1 MNIIDVVIIL
11 LAALFAWRGYGL
23 GFVRQA
29 TSILGFLLGLV
40 LGNTIAEL
48 LGSGLVV
55 SLLII
60 AISLILMA
68 SIAELV
74 GLKLR
79 AWLHAGHLG
88 TIDRLS
94 GAAGGVLVTAAIV
107 WVGSIVLPM
116 AVPPHQQHLVRD
128 SALIGLLDRSL
139 PPATD
144 VMMALDDALTEH
156 GLPGNFTS
164 PVTVSPSDALPD
176 EASFAGVVAKAQPS
190 VLRIEGRACA
200 GIGTGTG
207 YVAADDLIVTNAH
220 VIAGMRYP
228 FVETTDG
235 RRLRAEVMRFDA
247 DLDIATLRVSRLG
260 LAPLPYAGS
269 DPSAGDAATVLGY
282 PGGGAFTASP
292 ARVLEHFTAVSGDI
306 FGQGQTHRSVY
317 ALHADVQPGDSGGPV
332 LNQAGQVV
340 GTTFARST
348 TTQQIGYMLA
358 NDAVR
363 QTVDTSTQPSYDANQ
378 QLRCVQ

>member
-40 LGNTIAEL
+40 AGNSIAEL

-55 SLLII
+55 SLAII
-60 AISLILMA
+60 AFSLILMA
-68 SIAELV
+68 SIAEIA
-74 GLKLR
+74 GIKLR

-88 TIDRLS
+88 ALDRLS
-94 GAAGGVLVTAAIV
+94 GAAGGILVTAAIV
-107 WVGSIVLPM
+107 WIGSIVLPM
-116 AVPPHQQHLVRD
+116 AVPPNQQHLVRD
-128 SALIGLLDRSL
+128 SAIIGLLDRSL

-156 GLPGNFTS
+156 GLPSDFGN
-164 PVTVSPSDALPD
+164 PIAISPSDALPSQQ
-176 EASFAGVVAKAQPS
+176 SFAGVVATAQPS

-207 YVAADDLIVTNAH
+207 YVAAEDLIVTNAH
-220 VIAGMRYP
+220 VVAGMRYP

-235 RRLRAEVMRFDA
+235 RRLRAEITRFDA
-247 DLDIATLRVSRLG
+247 ELDIATLRVSRLG
-260 LAPLPYAGS
+260 LSPLQYASS
-269 DPSAGDAATVLGY
+269 DPTTGNAAIVLGY

-292 ARVLEHFTAVSGDI
+292 ARVLEHFTAVSGNI
-306 FGQGQTHRSVY
+306 FGEGQTHRSVY
-317 ALHADVQPGDSGGPV
+317 ALHANVEPGDSGGPV
-332 LNQAGQVV
+332 LNQAGQVI

-358 NDAVR
+358 NGAV
-363 QTVDTSTQPSYDANQ
+363 QQAVNSPAGHSAGE